1 MRRRQPVTLGRRRR
15 PVAPGFLAQVDAIL
29 REREQRPA
37 TDPDDTDD
45 ADSDNTKENTE

>member
-37 TDPDDTDD
+37 TEPEDTD
-45 ADSDNTKENTE
+45 NQEITKENTE